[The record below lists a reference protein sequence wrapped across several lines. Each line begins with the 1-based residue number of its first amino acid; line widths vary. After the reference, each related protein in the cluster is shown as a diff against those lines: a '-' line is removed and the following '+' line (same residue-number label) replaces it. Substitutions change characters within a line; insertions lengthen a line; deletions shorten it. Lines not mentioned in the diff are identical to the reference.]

1 MANFAAGQWFPPPP
15 LFFQSRD
22 NLVTSSTLP
31 AGLKEVCVF
40 ENIET
45 EILEGEKI
53 DLDRRG

>member
-1 MANFAAGQWFPPPP
+1 MANFTAGQWFFFP

-40 ENIET
+40 ENKVAKK
-45 EILEGEKI
+45 LEGEKI